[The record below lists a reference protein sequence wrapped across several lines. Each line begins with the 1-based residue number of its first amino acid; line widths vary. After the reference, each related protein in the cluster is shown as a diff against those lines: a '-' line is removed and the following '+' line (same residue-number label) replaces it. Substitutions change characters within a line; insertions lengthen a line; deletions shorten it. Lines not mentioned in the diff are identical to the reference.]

1 MIAFRQGN
9 PDPLFRNQ
17 TEQTQG
23 VEQLNKAVAEM
34 DKVTRQ
40 NAANAEVLKS
50 QADEMRFVLK
60 QLMAMVDGKN
70 GQVRLGI
77 RPHPTLSVKP
87 CPGLERNRQARPNRP
102 RKSVRNRS
110 FPLKRKSSGIS
121 DRLLG

>member
-1 MIAFRQGN
+1 
-9 PDPLFRNQ
+9 
-17 TEQTQG
+17 
-23 VEQLNKAVAEM
+23 M

-77 RPHPTLSVKP
+77 RPHPALSVKP
-87 CPGLERNRQARPNRP
+87 CQAWKEIDRQGQTGLGSQ
-102 RKSVRNRS
+102 
-110 FPLKRKSSGIS
+110 SGTGHS
-121 DRLLG
+121 L